1 MIARL
6 AGTLLTKQPG
16 RAVIDVGGIGYEV
29 LIPLSTYYE
38 IGDPGSRV
46 ELHIHTHVREDML
59 ALFGFRTGREKE
71 LFVRLIGVSGIGPKT
86 AIALLSGLE
95 TGELIEA
102 VRQRDGG
109 RLASIPGIGR
119 KTADRILLEL
129 VDRLDAIETADASAA
144 AGSGPGGVAVGASVR
159 QDLVSALVNLGY
171 NARVAGEAAGRVLKG
186 RGGHAPPFE
195 TLLRETLRVLSR

>member
-38 IGDPGSRV
+38 IGDPGGRV
-46 ELHIHTHVREDML
+46 ELHIHTHVREDTL

-71 LFVRLIGVSGIGPKT
+71 LFVRLIGVSGIGP
-86 AIALLSGLE
+86 
-95 TGELIEA
+95 
-102 VRQRDGG
+102 
-109 RLASIPGIGR
+109 
-119 KTADRILLEL
+119 
-129 VDRLDAIETADASAA
+129 SAA
-144 AGSGPGGVAVGASVR
+144 AGSGPGGVAGGASVR